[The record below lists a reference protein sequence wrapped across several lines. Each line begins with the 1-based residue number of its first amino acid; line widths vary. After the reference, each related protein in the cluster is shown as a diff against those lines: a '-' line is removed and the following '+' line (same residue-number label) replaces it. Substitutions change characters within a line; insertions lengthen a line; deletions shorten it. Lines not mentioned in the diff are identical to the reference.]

1 MKRFRLIRYA
11 FYVLVIAVLFLLRGT
26 SRLEVWK
33 NHLFGPVKN
42 DLVLSGTELAP
53 ELIQHLTTSYRRD
66 YPEIKLEFRGGGSAR
81 ALDDLLHGDADVAF
95 LIRPPLPREQEIFR
109 AATGDSVDYQAI
121 ALGGIALLR
130 NTASQPAHLR
140 PQDLRTLLGG
150 QSTPGSFRRVY
161 APDPNSGLW
170 TAFEDQLYEGG
181 KAPEWKGKVVF
192 LADEESVVEAILN
205 DPEAMGVV
213 STLNTHLADLPEGI
227 GTISLRV
234 DAEGPNRE
242 PLREEIA
249 DGSYPFYHYLY
260 AGLRGDGNVQ
270 ARKFLSYL
278 SSDSG
283 QRGVERAG
291 YLPQRRVLREVHLSR
306 KAIGEK

>member
-1 MKRFRLIRYA
+1 
-11 FYVLVIAVLFLLRGT
+11 
-26 SRLEVWK
+26 
-33 NHLFGPVKN
+33 
-42 DLVLSGTELAP
+42 LAP

-66 YPEIKLEFRGGGSAR
+66 YPEIKLELRGGGSAR